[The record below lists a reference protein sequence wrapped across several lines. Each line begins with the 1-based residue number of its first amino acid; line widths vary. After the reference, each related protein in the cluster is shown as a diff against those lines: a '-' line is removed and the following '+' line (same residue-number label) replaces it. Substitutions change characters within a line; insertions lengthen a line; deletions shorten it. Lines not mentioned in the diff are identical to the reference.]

1 MKLINAKN
9 FIPIVCINFTLI
21 VCGKLIAEKLMGFTD
36 RFYTENIFTILAFS
50 VLITFVLSLHFYL
63 QKYPF
68 IPVFIGQY
76 LVTLGIVFLVILV
89 AGHFTDAAPTAY
101 RDMFISVTIPFF
113 FGAAVYYISFFRQ
126 IKKANKILEELGEE
140 DE

>member
-1 MKLINAKN
+1 MKLITRKN
-9 FIPIVCINFTLI
+9 FISIVCISFTLI
-21 VCGKLIAEKLMGFTD
+21 VCGKLLLEKAYGFTD
-36 RFYTENIFTILAFS
+36 KYYTENIFMCFGFS
-50 VLITFVLSLHFYL
+50 VLITLILSLHFYL

-76 LVTLGIVFLVILV
+76 LVTLIVVFLGIWI
-89 AGHFTDAAPTAY
+89 AGHFTENAPTAY

-126 IKKANKILEELGEE
+126 IRKANRMLEGLD
-140 DE
+140 DET